1 MIIANKNWG
10 IMLKNRI
17 SKFVPIIVLALIL
30 FAFFTFGGAKFMNP
44 TNIGSTISQISSWA
58 SSHIILASFCSI
70 AIYALCCAIAMP
82 SVAWLTLSSGILF
95 GGLLGGFICACGS
108 TIGAAILYWASSQAF
123 GDGIKA
129 KAGTI
134 IDKFEH
140 SFLRHEF
147 TNLLALRLLPVAP
160 FFAVTIA
167 ASAFKVNFR
176 KFVIATFIGI
186 LPVEISLAFLGKA
199 FKRELMAGR
208 LPSAHDLLSP
218 SFMLPLI
225 GLAFLALMPSII
237 DIIKPKNNNLT

>member
-1 MIIANKNWG
+1 
-10 IMLKNRI
+10 MLENRI
-17 SKFVPIIVLALIL
+17 SKFLPLLFLALIL
-30 FAFFTFGGAKFMNP
+30 ISFFAFGGAKYMNP
-44 TNIGSTISQISSWA
+44 TNIGTMISQISIWVN
-58 SSHIILASFCSI
+58 SHIILAALSFV

-95 GGLLGGFICACGS
+95 GGIYGGFICAFGS
-108 TIGAAILYWASSQAF
+108 TIGASILYWASSQAF
-123 GDGIKA
+123 GGGIKA
-129 KAGTI
+129 KAGSI
-134 IDKFEH
+134 IHRFEN

-147 TNLLALRLLPVAP
+147 TNLLALRFLPIAP

-167 ASAFKVNFR
+167 ASAFKVNFK
-176 KFVIATFIGI
+176 KFVFATFLGI

-199 FKRELMAGR
+199 FKRELLSGR

-237 DIIKPKNNNLT
+237 DIIKPKNNIS